1 MTSPRPD
8 PPPATSRR
16 DVAITVLRV
25 LASATLLVVLYAAAP
40 LQGSAGATL
49 ATRLGAGLVAVAV
62 LFALQLKAIINS
74 PRPALRAVE
83 GLATSIPLVLVV
95 FASAYLVMSGS
106 DPAAF
111 SEPLSRVS
119 ALYFTITMFA
129 TVGFGD
135 ITPVSDA
142 ARVVVSFQILL
153 NLVVLGL
160 GIRIVMGAVRVGRE
174 RHRAPDAA
182 PGAPHGS

>member
-1 MTSPRPD
+1 MTSSQRD
-8 PPPATSRR
+8 RLAGASRR

-25 LASATLLVVLYAAAP
+25 LASTALLVALYAIVP
-40 LQGSAGATL
+40 LQGSTGATL

-62 LFALQLKAIINS
+62 LFGLQLKAIINS
-74 PRPALRAVE
+74 ARPALRAVE

-95 FASAYLVMSGS
+95 FASAYLVMSAS

-111 SEPLSRVS
+111 NEPLSKVS

-135 ITPVSDA
+135 ITPVSEA
-142 ARVVVSFQILL
+142 ARVVVSFQMLL
-153 NLVVLGL
+153 NLVVVGL
-160 GIRIVMGAVRVGRE
+160 GIRIAMGAVRVGRE
-174 RHRAPDAA
+174 RHRSPDAA
-182 PGAPHGS
+182 PGAARGS